1 MTRLSRCPFRA
12 QAAGLVALTLMT
24 AMPPAQA
31 ADEAA
36 PMRRYHA
43 PVTVEHPAPYVELA
57 LPGDIWRR
65 STRPGLQDLRL
76 LDADGARVPFAL
88 LPPAPAP
95 APQEQRRAARHYPL
109 PALPAGGT
117 DSAGALDIRIDGDR
131 IRITRP
137 GAAPTGS
144 AATPQA
150 SGGWLIDLGPRSAD
164 APAVLALELQWPDA
178 DETHAVADLSH
189 GDDLRHWTPAGSGPL
204 MALRNAAGETLRQ
217 GRLPLPP
224 GVGRYV
230 RLVWSDP
237 LQAPRLTGIDAVSAG
252 PATAVE
258 PWVHQQFTAQ
268 PATAG
273 ERALTFDLGA
283 VLPLQRID
291 LDLPAGTWLVPVRW
305 QGRRDEREA
314 WQPVGAQ
321 VHYRLERHGEVARS
335 PALATDV
342 RLRYL
347 RALPDERAGLPA
359 AAQIRLDVQV
369 PATRL
374 VFVAQGRPPYQ
385 LEAGAPGEAAA
396 PPPSDGALPLHTLIA
411 DLPAER
417 PRFGRA
423 VTGPWQENT
432 TAARVEARQQRHQ
445 ELRPWLLWGVLL
457 AGVAGLGA
465 MVWQLVRGGRAA
477 R

>member
-1 MTRLSRCPFRA
+1 MTRLSHRLA
-12 QAAGLVALTLMT
+12 IGLATLALTPLLR
-24 AMPPAQA
+24 PALA
-31 ADEAA
+31 AAEAEPA
-36 PMRRYHA
+36 RRYHA
-43 PVTVEHPAPYVELA
+43 PVIVERPGTYVELA
-57 LPGDIWRR
+57 LPGDIWRH

-95 APQEQRRAARHYPL
+95 APQEQRQAARHYPL
-109 PALPAGGT
+109 PALPAGGA
-117 DSAGALDIRIDGDR
+117 DGPGALDIRIDGDR

-144 AATPQA
+144 AAAPQA
-150 SGGWLIDLGPRSAD
+150 SGGWLVDLGPRSAD
-164 APAVLALELQWPDA
+164 TPAVLALELQWPDA

-189 GDDLRHWTPAGSGPL
+189 GNDLRHWTPAGSGPL

-252 PATAVE
+252 PTTAVE

-335 PALATDV
+335 SALVTDV

-347 RALPDERAGLPA
+347 RALPDDRAGLPA
-359 AAQIRLDVQV
+359 VAQIRLDVQV
-369 PATRL
+369 PAARL

-385 LEAGAPGEAAA
+385 LQAGAAGDAT
-396 PPPSDGALPLHTLIA
+396 PPPSDGALPLHTLVA

-417 PRFGRA
+417 PRFGQA
-423 VTGPWQENT
+423 TLGPWQEN
-432 TAARVEARQQRHQ
+432 AAASRLDAQQQRHRA
-445 ELRPWLLWGVLL
+445 LRPWLLWGVLL

-465 MVWQLVRGGRAA
+465 MVWQLVRGSRTA

>member
-1 MTRLSRCPFRA
+1 MTRLPRCPFRA
-12 QAAGLVALTLMT
+12 LAAGLVALTLVT
-24 AMPPAQA
+24 AMPPARA

-36 PMRRYHA
+36 PMRLYHA
-43 PVTVEHPAPYVELA
+43 PVTVAQPGPYVELA

-88 LPPAPAP
+88 LPPAAAP

-117 DSAGALDIRIDGDR
+117 DGAGVLDIRIDGDR

-164 APAVLALELQWPDA
+164 ATAVLALELQWPDT
-178 DETHAVADLSH
+178 DEIHAVADLSH
-189 GDDLRHWTPAGSGPL
+189 GNDLRHWTPAGSGPL

-252 PATAVE
+252 PTTAVE

-335 PALATDV
+335 SALVTDV

-347 RALPDERAGLPA
+347 RALPDDRAGLPA
-359 AAQIRLDVQV
+359 VAQIRLDVQV
-369 PATRL
+369 PAARL

-385 LEAGAPGEAAA
+385 LQAGAAGDAT
-396 PPPSDGALPLHTLIA
+396 PPPSDGALPLHTLVA

-417 PRFGRA
+417 PRFGQA
-423 VTGPWQENT
+423 TLGPWQEN
-432 TAARVEARQQRHQ
+432 AAASRLDAQQQRHRA
-445 ELRPWLLWGVLL
+445 LRPWLLWGVLL

-465 MVWQLVRGGRAA
+465 MVWQLVRGSRTA